1 MNLPHSRPGV
11 AIHKGTLIVAGGL
24 TGIFGYNM
32 LSRPTASVGIFKP
45 FGGAGQGGDGE
56 WTFIQSM
63 VTPMSLGALMET
75 PEGFLAYGEFFG
87 FLLALRLMED

>member
-1 MNLPHSRPGV
+1 MNLPRSRPGV

-32 LSRPTASVGIFKP
+32 FARPTASVEMFKP
-45 FGGAGQGGDGE
+45 SGGAGQGGDGE

-63 VTPMSLGALMET
+63 VTPMSLGALVET
-75 PEGFLAYGEFFG
+75 QRGSLPMVCFKIPF
-87 FLLALRLMED
+87 